1 MAAYCDGEVELA
13 YEVHGTG
20 FPILLIA
27 PGGLRSE
34 RGMWRGSPLNPIAV
48 LRDHFQVIAMD
59 QRNAG
64 ESTGPIESVHG
75 WNTYTQDQLSLMS
88 HLGHEQF
95 AVVGMCIGGPYI
107 LNLLKSAPQ
116 RIVASAVM
124 QTIGRDNNREE
135 FLAMFDGW
143 AEHLNA
149 ADPQAYPQEAL
160 ANQRRRMFE
169 NELTF
174 MAMDEEAIAELSQ
187 PMLIL
192 DGADTY
198 HPAASSQR
206 LAELQPQAQRIHEW
220 KQAPALQAATEAF
233 VAFFH
238 AHAASS
244 P

>member
-1 MAAYCDGEVELA
+1 
-13 YEVHGTG
+13 
-20 FPILLIA
+20 
-27 PGGLRSE
+27 
-34 RGMWRGSPLNPIAV
+34 
-48 LRDHFQVIAMD
+48 
-59 QRNAG
+59 
-64 ESTGPIESVHG
+64 
-75 WNTYTQDQLSLMS
+75 
-88 HLGHEQF
+88 
-95 AVVGMCIGGPYI
+95 
-107 LNLLKSAPQ
+107 
-116 RIVASAVM
+116 
-124 QTIGRDNNREE
+124 
-135 FLAMFDGW
+135 MFDSW
-143 AEHLNA
+143 AEHLHA

-160 ANQRRRMFE
+160 ANQRRHMFE

-174 MAMDEEAIAELSQ
+174 MAMDEEAIAEFSQ

-220 KQAPALQAATEAF
+220 KQPPALQAATEAF